1 MSTKTATFETTC
13 PTCGEKIRVVADEKQ
28 VADGKVSVPA
38 KCQRCLGQFEAITDL
53 DCLEWDDACK
63 TEVGR
68 FG

>member
-1 MSTKTATFETTC
+1 MPSEQAAFETTC
-13 PTCGEKIRVVADEKQ
+13 PGCGEKVRVTVSRED
-28 VADGKVSVPA
+28 VADGKAHAQAV
-38 KCQRCLGQFEAITDL
+38 CQRCLGRFEAITDL

>member
-1 MSTKTATFETTC
+1 MTEKKATFTAVC
-13 PTCGEKIRVVADEKQ
+13 PNCGEKVAVEATEADI
-28 VADGKVSVPA
+28 ADGKVSVA
-38 KCQRCLGQFEAITDL
+38 QQCQRCLGKFEAITDL